1 MMNSGF
7 VVSMNDVSESTIFGH
22 LGFGG
27 KEKAHG
33 EDGQNAESLSEVEMA
48 HNVKFLR

>member
-1 MMNSGF
+1 MNG
-7 VVSMNDVSESTIFGH
+7 VSESAIIDR